1 MSSSDPGFA
10 GGAEAALASTVC
22 PVPPEQRPL
31 QEYQQLLRSWF
42 FLWPSTTA
50 VALLRPLVI
59 SWLLALLPCLLVAG
73 GSYSLRHDPPLLV
86 LNGMLAALLLPLLLL
101 LRQWLGWS
109 YVRRRLQSERVEYEE
124 SGWYDGQ
131 VWEKPLA
138 WRQQDLLVVRY
149 QVLPVLQ
156 RLRRAVLL
164 IMALL
169 LLGAGTC
176 QLL

>member
-1 MSSSDPGFA
+1 MSGSDFGSA
-10 GGAEAALASTVC
+10 GGAESALASTLC

-42 FLWPSTTA
+42 FIWPSTTA
-50 VALLRPLVI
+50 AALLRPLAI

-86 LNGMLAALLLPLLLL
+86 LNAMLAALLLPLLLL
-101 LRQWLGWS
+101 LRQWLGWT

-138 WRQQDLLVVRY
+138 WRQRDLLVVRH
-149 QVLPVLQ
+149 QVAPVLQ

-164 IMALL
+164 IIAVLL
-169 LLGAGTC
+169 LAGGAC